1 LRLVWS
7 CLAVLRCGGDVGA
20 FDSSIIVAKSL
31 ITRFGQTV
39 TLQTFASVAGANPW
53 DAPTITKT
61 EQSIEAVFLDYEQ
74 KYIDGTL
81 IQAGD
86 QRVFMPASGLN
97 TYPQRESIIS
107 RGGDLWKVVNVSPLN
122 PNGQNI
128 MFELQVRK

>member
-1 LRLVWS
+1 M
-7 CLAVLRCGGDVGA
+7 GA

-53 DAPTITKT
+53 DAPNITKT

-86 QRVFMPASGLN
+86 QRVIMPASGLS

-107 RGGDLWKVVNVSPLN
+107 RCGDLWKVVNVSPLN